1 MTMPPKG
8 YRFAVAAAGFKRPD
22 RNDLGLVVSETTAV
36 AAGVFT
42 KNRFQAAPVLVCKDI
57 LGQRPQARALLV
69 NSGQANACTGDEGL
83 ANCRATLEL
92 VAAQAGI
99 AASEVLPTS
108 TGVIGAQLKMDK
120 WVAAAPQL
128 GQSLGK
134 ATAVDVAKAM
144 MTTDTFP
151 KLIIKSVTLP
161 GGEIRV
167 LGMCKGAGMIS
178 PNMATMLG
186 FVLTDA
192 DVEAAAWKD
201 ILVHAANRS
210 FNALTVDGDTSTND
224 TVLALANGASGVA
237 ARDAKA
243 LKLLRDCVTAVCQ
256 ELSYRIVQDAEG
268 GTKVAHITVTG
279 AKSAAQAELAA
290 RTIGN
295 SPLVKTAL
303 FGCDPNWGRIIAAL
317 GRSGADYEPEAVV
330 LKIGGILVF
339 EKGQPSPEDLDALL
353 APCMRHQD
361 VAIELDL
368 HAGRGAFTLL
378 ASDLTKRYIEI
389 NADYRT

>member
-1 MTMPPKG
+1 
-8 YRFAVAAAGFKRPD
+8 
-22 RNDLGLVVSETTAV
+22 
-36 AAGVFT
+36 
-42 KNRFQAAPVLVCKDI
+42 
-57 LGQRPQARALLV
+57 
-69 NSGQANACTGDEGL
+69 
-83 ANCRATLEL
+83 
-92 VAAQAGI
+92 
-99 AASEVLPTS
+99 
-108 TGVIGAQLKMDK
+108 
-120 WVAAAPQL
+120 
-128 GQSLGK
+128 
-134 ATAVDVAKAM
+134 
-144 MTTDTFP
+144 
-151 KLIIKSVTLP
+151 
-161 GGEIRV
+161 
-167 LGMCKGAGMIS
+167 MIS

-192 DVEAAAWKD
+192 DVDPAAWRD
-201 ILVHAANRS
+201 ILVYAADRS

-224 TVLALANGASGVA
+224 TVLALAGGASRVA
-237 ARDAKA
+237 ARDAKS
-243 LKLLRDCVTAVCQ
+243 LRLLRDAVTKVCQ

-303 FGCDPNWGRIIAAL
+303 FGCDPNWGRIVAAL
-317 GRSGADYEPEAVV
+317 GRSGADFEPEAVV
-330 LKIGGILVF
+330 LKIGGVLVF

-361 VAIELDL
+361 VEIALDL
-368 HAGRGAFTLL
+368 RAGRGSFTLL

>member
-1 MTMPPKG
+1 MTIVPKG

-22 RNDLGLVVSETTAV
+22 RNDLGLIVSEGAAS

-42 KNRFQAAPVLVCKDI
+42 QNRFQAAPVLVCKDI
-57 LGQRPQARALLV
+57 LARRPLARALLV

-92 VAAQAGI
+92 AAAQAGV
-99 AASEVLPTS
+99 APDEVLPVS

-120 WVAAAPQL
+120 WAAAAPQL
-128 GQSLGK
+128 GESLGT
-134 ATAVDVAKAM
+134 ATAMDVAKAM

-151 KLIIKSVTLP
+151 KLSAQSVALP
-161 GGEIRV
+161 GGEVRV

-178 PNMATMLG
+178 PKMATMLG

-192 DVEAAAWKD
+192 DVAPAAWHD
-201 ILVHAANRS
+201 ILVHAADRS

-224 TVLALANGASGVA
+224 TVLALANGASRVA
-237 ARDAKA
+237 AADAKS
-243 LKLLRDCVTAVCQ
+243 LRLLRDAVTAVCQ

-268 GTKVAHITVTG
+268 GTKVAHITVKG

-290 RTIGN
+290 RTVGN

-317 GRSGADYEPEAVV
+317 GRSGADYDPMAVV
-330 LKIGGILVF
+330 LKIGGVLVF
-339 EKGQPSPEDLDALL
+339 EKSQPSPEDLDALL
-353 APCMRHQD
+353 APSMRHQD
-361 VAIELDL
+361 VEIELDL
-368 HAGRGAFTLL
+368 GAGRGSFTLL

>member
-22 RNDLGLVVSETTAV
+22 RNDLGLIVSETPAV

-92 VAAQAGI
+92 VAAQAGV

-120 WVAAAPQL
+120 WAAAAPQL

-151 KLIIKSVTLP
+151 KLIAKSVALP

-368 HAGRGAFTLL
+368 HAGHGSFTLL